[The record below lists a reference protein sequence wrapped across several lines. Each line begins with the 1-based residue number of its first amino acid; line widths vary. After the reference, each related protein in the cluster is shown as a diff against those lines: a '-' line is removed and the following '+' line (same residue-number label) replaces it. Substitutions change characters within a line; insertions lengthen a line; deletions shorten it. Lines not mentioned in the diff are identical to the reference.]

1 MLAINPQFQRRKII
15 TFRRFQK
22 HQHKNKSNFYMK
34 SSLTLTSKLNID
46 FIWCYNI
53 ILHEH
58 EASFHSQ
65 QFDIY
70 LEQQW

>member
-1 MLAINPQFQRRKII
+1 
-15 TFRRFQK
+15 
-22 HQHKNKSNFYMK
+22 MK

-58 EASFHSQ
+58 ETSFHSQ